1 MIIFI
6 ILKKIYKK
14 IKVIIFLFF
23 INFFLIIILNIIYI
37 YDLFPILNKILIEKI
52 YNIFIC
58 IP

>member
-23 INFFLIIILNIIYI
+23 INFILIIILNIIYI